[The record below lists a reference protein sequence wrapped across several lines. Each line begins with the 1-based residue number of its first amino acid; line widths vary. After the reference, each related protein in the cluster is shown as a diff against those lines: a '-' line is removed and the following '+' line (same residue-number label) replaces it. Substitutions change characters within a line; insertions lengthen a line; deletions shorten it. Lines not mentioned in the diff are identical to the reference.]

1 MLTLRFRRTL
11 VIPCTI
17 LVLAAATTVTSA
29 DSRLNAEAIGQA
41 AGAEATATEDGVV
54 RVGWSRDDVSVT
66 VDGLRFPP
74 AAGLGSWA
82 AFKALPDGSAMVMG
96 DTVVFEDEIT
106 PAMDAAFA
114 NGLEITALHNHFVFD
129 RPPAYFMHVAGH
141 AGDAVDLASGV
152 RAMWDAIRRVR
163 SERKVPAERSA
174 SRLPEVSGS
183 YDMPALESILGQK
196 GSLNGQVLKFT
207 FERLGK
213 MHGVGIGASMGL
225 STWAAFSGNAEHA
238 VVDGDFAMTADE
250 VQSVMRILRAADIHI
265 VALHNH
271 MVGETPAYYF
281 LHYWGNGNP
290 ESLAR
295 GIRKALD
302 AQE

>member
-1 MLTLRFRRTL
+1 MLALRFRRTFVL
-11 VIPCTI
+11 PATI
-17 LVLAAATTVTSA
+17 LILVTAPVFASA
-29 DSRLNAEAIGQA
+29 DSKLDAAAIGQA
-41 AGAEATATEDGVV
+41 AGTEATATGDDVV
-54 RVGWSRDDVSVT
+54 RVAWSRDDVPVT

-114 NGLEITALHNHFVFD
+114 HGLEITALHNHFVFE
-129 RPPAYFMHVAGH
+129 RPPAYFMHVGGH
-141 AGDAVDLASGV
+141 AGDAVELASGV
-152 RAMWDAIRRVR
+152 RAMWEAIRRVR
-163 SERKVPAERSA
+163 SERKGPAERSS
-174 SRLPEVSGS
+174 SRLPELTGH
-183 YDMPALESILGQK
+183 YDIPALESILGQK

-213 MHGVGIGASMGL
+213 MHDVKLGASMGL

-250 VQSVMRILRAADIHI
+250 VQSVMHALRAADLHI

-271 MVGETPAYYF
+271 MIGETPAYYF

-290 ESLAR
+290 KDLAR
-295 GIRKALD
+295 GIRNALNT
-302 AQE
+302 QE